1 MLLVAI
7 ITFSQSAYSVDENS
21 GTAQVT
27 VVLSNPLSSDLTVEV
42 INNDGTASGKTFSI
56 CMNYCKV

>member
-7 ITFSQSAYSVDENS
+7 ITFSQSAYSIDESS

-27 VVLSNPLSSDLTVEV
+27 VVLSNPLSTDLTVEV
-42 INNDGTASGKTFSI
+42 INSDVTALGEH
-56 CMNYCKV
+56 